1 MKDEVKKV
9 LEMVRDGRIT
19 PEDAYKLI
27 EAIQSKNASQEAER
41 NPKEKRFIRINVMK
55 EGRQAV
61 NLTVPFSFLDVM
73 LKIGGKGRKT
83 ITVEG
88 EEIPIDI
95 DVIREA
101 LKDPN
106 FYGKIVDVDV
116 PEENTKV
123 LIEIV

>member
-1 MKDEVKKV
+1 
-9 LEMVRDGRIT
+9 
-19 PEDAYKLI
+19 
-27 EAIQSKNASQEAER
+27 
-41 NPKEKRFIRINVMK
+41 
-55 EGRQAV
+55 
-61 NLTVPFSFLDVM
+61 M